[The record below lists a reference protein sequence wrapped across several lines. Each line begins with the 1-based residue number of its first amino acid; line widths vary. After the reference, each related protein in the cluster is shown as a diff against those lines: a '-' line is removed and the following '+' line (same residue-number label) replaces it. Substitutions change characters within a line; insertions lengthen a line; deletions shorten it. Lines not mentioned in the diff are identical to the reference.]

1 MKRILSLLLL
11 SSPLAAPLSAAEPEL
26 IINTPAIIRGQR
38 PAVISGT
45 ATDTAETTAPTA
57 PAGVR
62 EVLYQFEGEKRWR
75 KALLTATDAAS
86 VTWAVTLNI
95 EGARGR
101 RIFFRAVDV
110 AGKESDIRGLRF
122 RRGS

>member
-1 MKRILSLLLL
+1 MKPFFSTLLLL
-11 SSPLAAPLSAAEPEL
+11 SLIPSVQAAEPEL
-26 IINTPAIIRGQR
+26 IITTPAIVRGQR

-45 ATDTAETTAPTA
+45 ATD
-57 PAGVR
+57 
-62 EVLYQFEGEKRWR
+62 
-75 KALLTATDAAS
+75 AAS
-86 VTWAVTLNI
+86 VTWAVTLEV

>member
-86 VTWAVTLNI
+86 VTWAVTLDI